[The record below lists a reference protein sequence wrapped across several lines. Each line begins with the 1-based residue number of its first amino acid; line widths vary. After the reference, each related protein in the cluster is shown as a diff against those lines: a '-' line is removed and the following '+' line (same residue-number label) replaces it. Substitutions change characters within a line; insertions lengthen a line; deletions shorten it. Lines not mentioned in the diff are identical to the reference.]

1 MEYACAQLILVGV
14 RAGNTGVGEE
24 KAFLITSVSPEGF
37 LAHSG
42 AGGAWRWWGCSL
54 TEEYLDLFCQSR

>member
-14 RAGNTGVGEE
+14 RAGNTVAGEE
-24 KAFLITSVSPEGF
+24 KASLITSVSPEGF

-42 AGGAWRWWGCSL
+42 AGELGDGGDAV
-54 TEEYLDLFCQSR
+54 